1 MQTPSRWIDRH
12 LADTCNGCWRQRCH
26 CRQKADAMLVVKAV
40 VGIAVFV
47 FVALLLAGVVGA
59 GESFVEGLR

>member
-1 MQTPSRWIDRH
+1 
-12 LADTCNGCWRQRCH
+12 
-26 CRQKADAMLVVKAV
+26 MLVVKAV

>member
-1 MQTPSRWIDRH
+1 
-12 LADTCNGCWRQRCH
+12 
-26 CRQKADAMLVVKAV
+26 MLSVLTVRNLPK
-40 VGIAVFV
+40 IAVFV